1 MWGQEC
7 HAGSQIWANPSQRP
21 ECGSPACPD
30 ASCTTTLASA
40 MCVGRSGTFRRYYSL
55 YIGLWQRPDGP
66 HSARRG
72 WFVTITRMSGSLR
85 RGPSDTPSPI
95 TGFSQVVARLIF
107 HSRDTEAGDYSHPV
121 SRMNEGGNR
130 DGKSRAALIQTDE
143 SRTQRVQER
152 RPQRP
157 EQVVDA

>member
-1 MWGQEC
+1 MWGQEF
-7 HAGSQIWANPSQRP
+7 HAGSQSMANPSQRP
-21 ECGSPACPD
+21 ECGCTAGHD

-40 MCVGRSGTFRRYYSL
+40 MCVGRSVTNRRYYSF
-55 YIGLWQRPDGP
+55 YNGLWQRSDGP

-72 WFVTITRMSGSLR
+72 WFVKITRMSGSLR

-95 TGFSQVVARLIF
+95 TGVSQVVARLIF

-130 DGKSRAALIQTDE
+130 DGKSRAALIQPDE

-152 RPQRP
+152 RPQRH